1 MLIVFDFVVLF
12 QDGLPDAADFLSHE
26 GVGDTEALAELAG
39 AEAVAVEDDKGA
51 VDFAEPVVEDPLD
64 AGYLVRLR
72 GEDTAVEAVVLA
84 DGLVVA
90 DGLAHLLVGGGCR
103 VLSLR
108 WCPHLVA
115 VRR

>member
-1 MLIVFDFVVLF
+1 MLIVFDFVILF
-12 QDGLPDAADFLSHE
+12 QHGLPDAADLLSHE

-39 AEAVAVEDDKGA
+39 AEAVAVEDDEGA
-51 VDFAEPVVEDPLD
+51 VDLAEPVVEDPLD

-72 GEDTAVEAVVLA
+72 SEEAAVEAVVLA
-84 DGLVVA
+84 DSLVVA
-90 DGLAHLLVGGGCR
+90 DGFSHLHVGGGSR

-115 VRR
+115 IRR